1 MIRGFKNGCAT
12 ALLTLAL
19 LSAAPSPASAQFGG
33 FFGGGDGLGDIAGIL
48 GDILE
53 QAETIATAAEFIV
66 ANGNFGELAP
76 ILPELERTLQLLQQA
91 EDLSFNLETVL
102 TDFEQ
107 VFPEDFEAL
116 DLFATV
122 SSITN
127 VNRTTREAIE
137 RSLEV
142 GANTVQ
148 GQLPAAIRTETVR
161 AVGTVGGPTAAL
173 QALVNLQAEQI
184 SQFSQLQTLLV
195 TQSRLLGLEQAE
207 KSNARERARRLRELD
222 DPTSFIVEDPEPT
235 QFGLDLLN

>member
-1 MIRGFKNGCAT
+1 MIRGFKKGYAT
-12 ALLTLAL
+12 SLLTLTL
-19 LSAAPSPASAQFGG
+19 LSGTPSPGTAQFGDV
-33 FFGGGDGLGDIAGIL
+33 FGGGGFGDIAGIL

-53 QAETIATAAEFIV
+53 QAQTIATSAEVIV

-76 ILPELERTLQLLQQA
+76 ILPELERTLQLLEQTDA
-91 EDLSFNLETVL
+91 LSFNLETVL
-102 TDFEQ
+102 IDFEE

-122 SSITN
+122 SSINT
-127 VNRTTREAIE
+127 VNSTTREAIE
-137 RSLEV
+137 RSLEI
-142 GANTVQ
+142 GANAVQ

-161 AVGTVGGPTAAL
+161 AVGTVGGPTVAL

-184 SQFSQLQTLLV
+184 GQFSQLQTLLV
-195 TQSRLLGLEQAE
+195 TQSRLLGLGQAE

-222 DPTSFIVEDPEPT
+222 DPTSFIVKDPEPT

>member
-1 MIRGFKNGCAT
+1 MIRGFKKGCAT
-12 ALLTLAL
+12 ALLTLSL
-19 LSAAPSPASAQFGG
+19 LSGSLSPASAQFGG
-33 FFGGGDGLGDIAGIL
+33 FFGGGGLGDITGIL

-53 QAETIATAAEFIV
+53 QAETIATAAEVIV
-66 ANGNFGELAP
+66 ANGDFGQLAP

-137 RSLEV
+137 RSLEI

-148 GQLPAAIRTETVR
+148 GQLPAAIRTEAVR

-195 TQSRLLGLEQAE
+195 TQSRLLGLGQAE

>member
-1 MIRGFKNGCAT
+1 MIRGFKKGCAT
-12 ALLTLAL
+12 ALLTLSL
-19 LSAAPSPASAQFGG
+19 LSVPPSPASAQFGG

-53 QAETIATAAEFIV
+53 QAETIATAAEVIV
-66 ANGNFGELAP
+66 ANGDFGQLAP

-102 TDFEQ
+102 TDFEE
-107 VFPEDFEAL
+107 VFPEDFGAL

-122 SSITN
+122 DTITN

-148 GQLPAAIRTETVR
+148 GQLPAAIRTEAVR

-195 TQSRLLGLEQAE
+195 TQSRLLGLGQAE
-207 KSNARERARRLRELD
+207 KSNARERSRRLRELD

>member
-19 LSAAPSPASAQFGG
+19 LSAAPSPASAQLGG
-33 FFGGGDGLGDIAGIL
+33 FFGGGGLGDIAGIL

-66 ANGNFGELAP
+66 ANGDFGELAP

-91 EDLSFNLETVL
+91 EHLSFNLETVF

-122 SSITN
+122 SSINT

-137 RSLEV
+137 RSLEIGV
-142 GANTVQ
+142 NTVQ
-148 GQLPAAIRTETVR
+148 GQLPVAIRAEAART
-161 AVGTVGGPTAAL
+161 VGTVGGPTAAL